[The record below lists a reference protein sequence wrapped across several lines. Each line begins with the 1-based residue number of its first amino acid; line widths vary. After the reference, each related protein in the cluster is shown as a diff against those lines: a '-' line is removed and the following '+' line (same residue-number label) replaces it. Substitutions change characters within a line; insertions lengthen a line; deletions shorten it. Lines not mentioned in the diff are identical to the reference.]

1 MQEPGGKPKGKF
13 EGIIKK
19 LGVTVPAG
27 QELPHLLNL
36 ASEQNHSVENLI
48 NTTQKLIDHLATQ
61 TERLVGFQK
70 DVFRKLDSVEIQIA
84 SLRQEYQ
91 ALSAEL
97 PPLHILRKRLKDDK

>member
-1 MQEPGGKPKGKF
+1 MQEPSGKPNGKF

-19 LGVTVPAG
+19 LGITVPAG

-36 ASEQNHSVENLI
+36 ASEQNHTIENLFD
-48 NTTQKLIDHLATQ
+48 TTQKLVDHIATQ

-70 DVFRKLDSVEIQIA
+70 DVFRKLDSVEAQIA
-84 SLRQEYQ
+84 NLRQEYQ